1 MMKVVQGTFRQI
13 PYWKLRGRFH
23 SCGYRDQEVAEHSG
37 IGRYTM
43 SARMNG
49 HQPWTSKEIQENLI
63 RTVRDMLLTS
73 CEKMGA
79 QSIEH
84 CWTRH
89 DGTEVKLILAIHPA
103 GEKEEKPEDELYTY
117 ARAAVQK
124 FGMNKQ
130 VDMAIEEMSEL
141 TKALLKYRRAS
152 DCATTVKSGDNIRE
166 EMEDVRIMLAQLDCI
181 YGRSPQWAEK
191 KLAHLK
197 ELVKGEE
204 GDGDV

>member
-1 MMKVVQGTFRQI
+1 MTQR
-13 PYWKLRGRFH
+13 
-23 SCGYRDQEVAEHSG
+23 
-37 IGRYTM
+37 
-43 SARMNG
+43 
-49 HQPWTSKEIQENLI
+49 EIQENLI

-130 VDMAIEEMSEL
+130 GDMAIEEMSEL